1 LVGIGV
7 FKAMVHTL
15 TVYLHLIAAC
25 SAIGVILI
33 SDLKLSTYFFNSS
46 SEDKHPD
53 IHLEIKIII
62 ASLAVLWA
70 TGLLLVLQ
78 GIAVNPEYL
87 HNQKL
92 QAKIILVIIL
102 TINAFA
108 LHLVSLPRIFNFD
121 QHDEFAKTVLPASI
135 SNSIWFYAAFL
146 GVARH
151 WNFSESLTFVLSVWV
166 MIWMM
171 AFAAMYIL
179 IRMAKNRRLKLE
191 AASVVY

>member
-1 LVGIGV
+1 
-7 FKAMVHTL
+7 MHTL

-33 SDLKLSTYFFNSS
+33 SDLKLSTYFFNSH
-46 SEDKHPD
+46 SENKRPD

-62 ASLAVLWA
+62 ASLVVLWA

-146 GVARH
+146 GVVRH
-151 WNFSESLTFVLSVWV
+151 WNFSEPLIFVLSVWA
-166 MIWMM
+166 MIWIA

-179 IRMAKNRRLKLE
+179 IRMAKSRRLKLE
-191 AASVVY
+191 AASVAY

>member
-1 LVGIGV
+1 MVGIGV

-108 LHLVSLPRIFNFD
+108 LHLVSLPRIFNLD

-166 MIWMM
+166 MIWIV
-171 AFAAMYIL
+171 AFATMYIL
-179 IRMAKNRRLKLE
+179 IRMAKSRRLKLE
-191 AASVVY
+191 AASVAY

>member
-1 LVGIGV
+1 
-7 FKAMVHTL
+7 MVHTL

-25 SAIGVILI
+25 SAIGVILM
-33 SDLKLSTYFFNSS
+33 SDLKLATYFFNSD
-46 SEDKHPD
+46 SEGKRPD
-53 IHLEIKIII
+53 IDLEIKIII

-151 WNFSESLTFVLSVWV
+151 WNFSESLSFVLAVWAMIWV
-166 MIWMM
+166 MV
-171 AFAAMYIL
+171 FAVMYVL
-179 IRMAKNRRLKLE
+179 IRVAKVRRVKLE
-191 AASVVY
+191 AASAAY

>member
-1 LVGIGV
+1 
-7 FKAMVHTL
+7 MVHTL

-25 SAIGVILI
+25 SAIGVILM
-33 SDLKLSTYFFNSS
+33 SDLKLSAYFFNSD
-46 SEDKHPD
+46 SESKRPD
-53 IHLEIKIII
+53 IDLEIKIII
-62 ASLAVLWA
+62 ASLVVLWA

-151 WNFSESLTFVLSVWV
+151 WNFSESLPFVLAVWAMIWV
-166 MIWMM
+166 MV
-171 AFAAMYIL
+171 FAVMYVL
-179 IRMAKNRRLKLE
+179 IRVAKVRRVKLE
-191 AASVVY
+191 AASAAY

>member
-1 LVGIGV
+1 M

-33 SDLKLSTYFFNSS
+33 SDLKLFAYFFNANP
-46 SEDKHPD
+46 DRVRPD

-62 ASLAVLWA
+62 GSLMLLWA
-70 TGLLLVLQ
+70 TGLLLVVQ

-92 QAKIILVIIL
+92 QAKIILVVIL

-108 LHLVSLPRIFNFD
+108 LHLVSLPRIFNLD
-121 QHDEFAKTVLPASI
+121 QHAEFAKTVLPASI

-151 WNFSESLTFVLSVWV
+151 WNYSESLAFVLSVWV
-166 MIWMM
+166 MIWVLV
-171 AFAAMYIL
+171 FAAMYIL
-179 IRMAKNRRLKLE
+179 IRMAKIKRLKLR
-191 AASVVY
+191 ALSYFY

>member
-1 LVGIGV
+1 MVGIGV

-15 TVYLHLIAAC
+15 IVYLHLIAAC

-166 MIWMM
+166 MIWIV
-171 AFAAMYIL
+171 AFATMYIL
-179 IRMAKNRRLKLE
+179 IRMAKSRRLKLE
-191 AASVVY
+191 AASVAY